1 MHANF
6 HTLKIT
12 PVITLNPT
20 LIYIYIYI
28 YVYILDTFR
37 QARKLILGNNL
48 TSEKLGYADKVGRY
62 SPQSGPN

>member
-20 LIYIYIYI
+20 LIYIYI
-28 YVYILDTFR
+28 YILDTFR

>member
-12 PVITLNPT
+12 AIITLNPT
-20 LIYIYIYI
+20 LIYIYI
-28 YVYILDTFR
+28 YILDTFR

>member
-1 MHANF
+1 MHVNF

-12 PVITLNPT
+12 LVITLNPT
-20 LIYIYIYI
+20 LLYIYIYI
-28 YVYILDTFR
+28 LETFR

>member
-28 YVYILDTFR
+28 LDTFR
-37 QARKLILGNNL
+37 QPRKLILGNNL

>member
-20 LIYIYIYI
+20 LIYI
-28 YVYILDTFR
+28 YILDTFR

>member
-20 LIYIYIYI
+20 LFYI
-28 YVYILDTFR
+28 YILDTFR